1 MKKNVAPVRL
11 IYRDNSSRK
20 LRTLPKKGID
30 TLSLN
35 KEGCE
40 NTVPMVLLND

>member
-20 LRTLPKKGID
+20 LRTIPKKGVD
-30 TLSLN
+30 PLNLN
-35 KEGCE
+35 KEGPE